1 MTCILSLK
9 RRISHM
15 NRQENRLRNY
25 RKKAKGFSIHILIV
39 RNVFV
44 ILSEVCGNKELK
56 SSHNYCK
63 KAQDI
68 LTSQMKGYQSK
79 RSLSYWTMS
88 SSLIHNLNINQRKKM
103 IKKKQKKLPF
113 LINKWQRCFCS
124 WLILY
129 SDLMLSN
136 KVCLLTVKQH
146 RLYLTLLEVL
156 KVFHWC
162 AVAFKFVKKR
172 FLPSNKIIQAESIQ
186 GDRIR
191 QLMKYS

>member
-25 RKKAKGFSIHILIV
+25 RKKAKGFSIHILTV

-44 ILSEVCGNKELK
+44 ILSEICGNKELK

-68 LTSQMKGYQSK
+68 LTSLMKGYQSK
-79 RSLSYWTMS
+79 RSLSYWTIS
-88 SSLIHNLNINQRKKM
+88 SSLIHNPNINQRKKM

-124 WLILY
+124 WLILC

-146 RLYLTLLEVL
+146 RLYLTLQEVL
-156 KVFHWC
+156 KAFHWC
-162 AVAFKFVKKR
+162 VVAFKFVKKR
-172 FLPSNKIIQAESIQ
+172 FLTSNKIIQAELIQ

>member
-25 RKKAKGFSIHILIV
+25 RKKAKGFSIHILTV

-79 RSLSYWTMS
+79 RFLSYWTMS

-103 IKKKQKKLPF
+103 ISPQAMPKKTFSTCRKKNSLIPSFEKLNF
-113 LINKWQRCFCS
+113 LTFI
-124 WLILY
+124 
-129 SDLMLSN
+129 
-136 KVCLLTVKQH
+136 VLLFPIGLV
-146 RLYLTLLEVL
+146 
-156 KVFHWC
+156 
-162 AVAFKFVKKR
+162 
-172 FLPSNKIIQAESIQ
+172 
-186 GDRIR
+186 
-191 QLMKYS
+191 

>member
-25 RKKAKGFSIHILIV
+25 RKKAKGFSIPILTV

-103 IKKKQKKLPF
+103 IKKKQEKLPF
-113 LINKWQRCFCS
+113 LINK
-124 WLILY
+124 
-129 SDLMLSN
+129 
-136 KVCLLTVKQH
+136 
-146 RLYLTLLEVL
+146 
-156 KVFHWC
+156 
-162 AVAFKFVKKR
+162 
-172 FLPSNKIIQAESIQ
+172 
-186 GDRIR
+186 
-191 QLMKYS
+191 